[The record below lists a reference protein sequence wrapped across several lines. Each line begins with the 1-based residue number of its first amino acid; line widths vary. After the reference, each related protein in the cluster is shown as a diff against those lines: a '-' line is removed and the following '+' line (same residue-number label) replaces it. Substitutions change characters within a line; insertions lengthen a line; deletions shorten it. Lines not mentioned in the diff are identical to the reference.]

1 VIRRSLAGA
10 LLAAIVA
17 GCAIVTGP
25 RVAVLNGTGVPIS
38 VHVNGAWVGTVGPG
52 ASADVPFTV
61 GTDTTD
67 IEARSPTG
75 AVLVSL
81 LGTRP
86 MFDAAVDG
94 SMPISAWQDLGCGRL
109 LLSVGTID
117 RSALPP
123 APPAGQPCP

>member
-1 VIRRSLAGA
+1 
-10 LLAAIVA
+10 
-17 GCAIVTGP
+17 
-25 RVAVLNGTGVPIS
+25 
-38 VHVNGAWVGTVGPG
+38 
-52 ASADVPFTV
+52 V

-75 AVLVSL
+75 VVLVSL